1 MRKEY
6 RKAVRA
12 EFATRL
18 AVVAPGFDPVKVS
31 AAVLGGGESVFRWA
45 PCGSL
50 HTFVILVPSP
60 TGHQAFTLEVA
71 WSTAGRFPE
80 VTARPSLV
88 LGADDPLPIDVEEGI
103 LRIGDLGERRDVW
116 WHLPDPA
123 VERPGDLE
131 ALKRSL
137 EPISPADATEVVRPR
152 VEEAVDVLLR
162 SAEPFLR
169 DLAVRRCGYDVSPV
183 GAS

>member
-1 MRKEY
+1 M
-6 RKAVRA
+6 RA

-18 AVVAPGFDPVKVS
+18 AELAPGFGPVKVS
-31 AAVLGGGESVFRWA
+31 ATVLDGGESVFRWA
-45 PCGSL
+45 PCESL

-71 WSTAGRFPE
+71 WSTAGRFPD

-88 LGADDPLPIDVEEGI
+88 LGTNDPQPTHVEEGI
-103 LRIGDLGERRDVW
+103 LRIGDLSERRDVW
-116 WHLPDPA
+116 WRLPDPA

-131 ALKRSL
+131 ALRKSL
-137 EPISPADATEVVRPR
+137 EPISAADATAEVRPR
-152 VEEAVDVLLR
+152 VEEAVDVLLG
-162 SAEPFLR
+162 SAVPFLR
-169 DLAVRRCGYDVSPV
+169 DLAVRCCGCDVSPA